1 MSDNQKPEMQNA
13 AENAGQNASSHSQ
26 NQNQEQC
33 RYGAQGAA
41 PHPYPPQQP
50 PYGYAEPPQQ
60 NMGGYQHGQHGQ
72 QGQHGNWHGQGGQGG
87 HSHHAP
93 VYPYQAQNQ
102 PMPPPVAPP
111 PPQYHN
117 PYYDPYMGQYSGAH
131 YNNQPPAPES
141 GLSSFLNFRDE
152 RFLKGALVGAAVT
165 FLLTNDSVQKNAIS
179 TIAKVWN
186 LFQGGFEEVKERF
199 RDAEAE
205 IKAQEK

>member
-1 MSDNQKPEMQNA
+1 MSDNQKPETQNTA
-13 AENAGQNASSHSQ
+13 DKAGQNASS
-26 NQNQEQC
+26 QNQEQYQ
-33 RYGAQGAA
+33 YGAQQGAA
-41 PHPYPPQQP
+41 APHPYHPYPPQQP
-50 PYGYAEPPQQ
+50 PYGYTEPPQQ
-60 NMGGYQHGQHGQ
+60 NMGGNQYGH
-72 QGQHGNWHGQGGQGG
+72 GG
-87 HSHHAP
+87 HGGHGGHNGHNHHHAP

-117 PYYDPYMGQYSGAH
+117 PYYDPYMGQYPAAH
-131 YNNQPPAPES
+131 YNNQPVAPAPEN
-141 GLSSFLNFRDE
+141 GLASFFNFRDE

-179 TIAKVWN
+179 SIAKVWH

-205 IKAQEK
+205 IKAQDK